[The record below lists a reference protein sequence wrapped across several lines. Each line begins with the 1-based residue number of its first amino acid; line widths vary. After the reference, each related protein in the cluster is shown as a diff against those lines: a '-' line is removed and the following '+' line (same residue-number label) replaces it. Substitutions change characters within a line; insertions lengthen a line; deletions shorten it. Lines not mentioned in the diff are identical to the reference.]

1 MIPVEYV
8 VECRTEILDA
18 YGRQAL
24 VKEFAVYGVL
34 LRLNEKTLGASHCS
48 ATVRGSQQE
57 IGKLKEAVNHLMK
70 LSRNSVNNA
79 QEESVLDF
87 NPLLPDRIP

>member
-8 VECRTEILDA
+8 VECRTEMLEF

-24 VKEFAVYGVL
+24 VKDFAVLYGVL
-34 LRLNEKTLGASHCS
+34 VRLNEKTTVSS
-48 ATVRGSQQE
+48 ATIRGSQQE

-70 LSRNSVNNA
+70 LNKNSVNKPIKV
-79 QEESVLDF
+79 E
-87 NPLLPDRIP
+87 